1 MFGIAKLA
9 QICPCVKKKDKKL
22 WVRQKL
28 FNFATCRG
36 IGQLSHISIFL
47 KNSYN
52 LKTKLKNKMASHKEK
67 HQDETAIDR
76 MNTHLTDASTKIA
89 DNKKIILI
97 IVGVILVIAAFVLSY
112 LFIYKNPHVEK
123 AFEAYNGVET
133 QAFTD
138 SIASEQYMQ
147 VADHY
152 GSDAAGKL
160 AALSAGEALYNQG
173 RYEEAAKYLK
183 KFSCNDDVLE
193 ANALTL
199 TGDCYVNLENYD
211 EAINYFQK
219 AIRKA
224 NGNPQIVPRVL
235 LKEANVYDAQGNYG
249 KALECYQQLKNNFPN
264 FQLGNGMEIDA
275 YIAREIARMG
285 E

>member
-1 MFGIAKLA
+1 
-9 QICPCVKKKDKKL
+9 
-22 WVRQKL
+22 
-28 FNFATCRG
+28 
-36 IGQLSHISIFL
+36 
-47 KNSYN
+47 
-52 LKTKLKNKMASHKEK
+52 MASHKDN

-76 MNTHLTDASTKIA
+76 MNTHLTDAGTKIA

-97 IVGVILVIAAFVLSY
+97 VVGVILVVAAFVLSY

-123 AFEAYNGVET
+123 AFEAYNGIET
-133 QAFTD
+133 QALND
-138 SIASEQYMQ
+138 STAAAQYME
-147 VADHY
+147 VADQY
-152 GSDAAGKL
+152 GSDDAGKL
-160 AALSAGEALYNQG
+160 AALSAGEALYNEG

-183 KFSCNDDVLE
+183 KFSSNDDVLE
-193 ANALTL
+193 ANALVL

-211 EAINYFQK
+211 EALNYFQK
-219 AIRKA
+219 AVRKA

-249 KALECYQQLKNNFPN
+249 KALDCYQQIKNNFPE
-264 FQLGNGMEIDA
+264 FKLGNGMEMDA

>member
-1 MFGIAKLA
+1 
-9 QICPCVKKKDKKL
+9 
-22 WVRQKL
+22 
-28 FNFATCRG
+28 
-36 IGQLSHISIFL
+36 
-47 KNSYN
+47 
-52 LKTKLKNKMASHKEK
+52 MASHKD
-67 HQDETAIDR
+67 HHDETAIDR
-76 MNTHLTDASTKIA
+76 MNSHLTDAGTKIA
-89 DNKKIILI
+89 DNKKIIFI
-97 IVGVILVIAAFVLSY
+97 AVGVILVVAAFVLSY

-133 QAFTD
+133 QATND
-138 SIASEQYMQ
+138 SVAAAQYME
-147 VADHY
+147 VADQY
-152 GSDAAGKL
+152 DSDAAGKL

-173 RYEEAAKYLK
+173 RYEEAAQYLK
-183 KFSCNDDVLE
+183 KFSSKDDVLE
-193 ANALTL
+193 ANALVL

-219 AIRKA
+219 AVRKA

-249 KALECYQQLKNNFPN
+249 KALECYQQIKENFPG
-264 FQLGNGMEIDA
+264 FQLGNGMEMDA

>member
-1 MFGIAKLA
+1 
-9 QICPCVKKKDKKL
+9 
-22 WVRQKL
+22 
-28 FNFATCRG
+28 
-36 IGQLSHISIFL
+36 
-47 KNSYN
+47 
-52 LKTKLKNKMASHKEK
+52 MASHKDN

-76 MNTHLTDASTKIA
+76 MNSHLTDAGSKIA

-97 IVGVILVIAAFVLSY
+97 ALGVILVVAAFVLSY

-123 AFEAYNGVET
+123 AFEAYNGIET
-133 QAFTD
+133 QALSD
-138 SIASEQYMQ
+138 SIASEQYME
-147 VADHY
+147 VANQY
-152 GSDAAGKL
+152 GGDTAGKL
-160 AALSAGEALYNQG
+160 AALSAGETLYNQG
-173 RYEEAAKYLK
+173 RYEEAAEYLK
-183 KFSCNDDVLE
+183 KFSSNDDVLE
-193 ANALTL
+193 ANALVL

-249 KALECYQQLKNNFPN
+249 KALECYQQIKNNFPD
-264 FQLGNGMEIDA
+264 FQLGNGMEMDA